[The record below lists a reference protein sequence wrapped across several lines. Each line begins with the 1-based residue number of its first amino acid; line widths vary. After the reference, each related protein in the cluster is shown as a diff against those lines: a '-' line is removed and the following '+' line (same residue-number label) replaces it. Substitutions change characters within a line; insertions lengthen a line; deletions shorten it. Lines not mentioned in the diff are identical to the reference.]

1 MRSKADE
8 TCYSRNINLSLQKK
22 NVCSS
27 QMTIRTERTN
37 RTDRTNRRTRTN
49 GEEWGVW
56 KI

>member
-37 RTDRTNRRTRTN
+37 RTDRRTRIN
-49 GEEWGVW
+49 GEEWGVR